1 MSLISAQQIQV
12 PLRFIEVA
20 VKQCRNGGI
29 DCKVHG
35 IQLVGRNVGNALP
48 LDDSAAL
55 ARLLPPDFELEQDD
69 CVFQKCHQASAQVQG
84 SNSCATRVF
93 VWG

>member
-1 MSLISAQQIQV
+1 MRLIQDTWVSLISAQQIQV

-55 ARLLPPDFELEQDD
+55 AQLLPPDFELEQVLLIEN
-69 CVFQKCHQASAQVQG
+69 CFSILF
-84 SNSCATRVF
+84 SNPLT
-93 VWG
+93 